1 MLKTSPIIDS
11 APNASPTFRYAT
23 SGASPHVSPRH
34 STSYRRASISRSLD
48 RPAASPGSGQSRSMP
63 PPPSADGGIATQPR
77 TDAAIHAASSSSSF
91 PPHSDDTTTQPP
103 PPPAPKPL
111 TASTGS
117 LHTVGPS
124 NEPVTTGSTSVEP
137 TSALSPNKR
146 RGSPPAPIASLAS
159 NDQPNVDSGDIA
171 SKRSRHDERP
181 AKILPHQYELCSR
194 DDIVELIAHMVG
206 ELITTND
213 AIRVANGGLTRFHSR
228 YVQTT

>member
-23 SGASPHVSPRH
+23 SGASPHVSPRQ
-34 STSYRRASISRSLD
+34 STAYRRASISRSVE
-48 RPAASPGSGQSRSMP
+48 RPAASPGSNQRRSMP
-63 PPPSADGGIATQPR
+63 PPPSADGGIAAQSR

-91 PPHSDDTTTQPP
+91 PDPHSNHTTTQPP
-103 PPPAPKPL
+103 PPTAPKPL

-117 LHTVGPS
+117 SHDGEPLSETVA
-124 NEPVTTGSTSVEP
+124 TGSTFVEP

-146 RGSPPAPIASLAS
+146 RGSPPVPIAAS
-159 NDQPNVDSGDIA
+159 TFDDQPSVESGDIA
-171 SKRSRHDERP
+171 TKRSRHDERP
-181 AKILPHQYELCSR
+181 AKILPHRYELCSR

-228 YVQTT
+228 YC